1 MASTSASALR
11 ALSSAALLIPGMLIP
26 GANANSLD
34 KDTRFDLMLSNYQ
47 EGSLA
52 ADKLGGGSPERYQ
65 IDVAQFSFSSS
76 FAQDRRISVSG
87 VQESMSGASGWYV
100 QPDENGKL
108 LQVMSGAT
116 IDEKRTELDLGVAQG
131 FKHAEVNLA
140 GSYSRENDYQSLGGG
155 ISSSFHFN
163 QNLTTLELGV
173 NGAKDYI
180 DATDAD
186 LYPARPTDKVK
197 NHLGA
202 LIGLSRV
209 LGKNTLAGVSFS
221 YSSLQGFLSDAYKLA
236 LVEGIPLQDS
246 RPGQNQQYAMDLM
259 WREYFPSVSAALH
272 VDYRYFANDWQQR
285 SHTLELAW
293 FQNLGHNWQ
302 LIPSLRFYQQTQAAF
317 YQPYY
322 TQARTDGYYSSD
334 YRLSAFS
341 ASSGQLKLLKR
352 FEHFYLEALY
362 EHYSASGSA
371 PALIDYNFY
380 SLGAG
385 LKF

>member
-1 MASTSASALR
+1 MASSSASALL
-11 ALSSAALLIPGMLIP
+11 ALSAAALLIPGMVP
-26 GANANSLD
+26 PAQANSLE
-34 KDTRFDLMLSNYQ
+34 KDTRFDFMLSNYQ
-47 EGSLA
+47 EGQLA
-52 ADKLGGGSPERYQ
+52 ADKLGGGSPDRYQ
-65 IDVAQFSFSSS
+65 IDVAQFSFSTS
-76 FAQDRRISVSG
+76 FAQDRRLSVAG

-116 IDEKRTELDLGVAQG
+116 ISEERSELDLGVQQG
-131 FKHAEVNLA
+131 FKHAEVSLA
-140 GSYSRENDYQSLGGG
+140 GSYSHENDYQSLGGG
-155 ISSSFHFN
+155 ISGSFHFN
-163 QNLTTLELGV
+163 QNLTTLELGI
-173 NGAKDYI
+173 NGSKDYI
-180 DATDAD
+180 NATDAD
-186 LYPARPTDKVK
+186 LYPSRPTDKVK
-197 NHLGA
+197 NRFGA
-202 LIGLSRV
+202 LVGLSRV
-209 LGKNTLAGVSFS
+209 LSKNSLVGVSLS

-236 LVEGIPLQDS
+236 LVEGLPQQDS
-246 RPGQNQQYAMDLM
+246 RPGQNQQYAVDIM
-259 WREYFPSVSAALH
+259 WRQYVTSANAALH
-272 VDYRYFANDWQQR
+272 VDYRYFANDWQLR

-322 TQARTDGYYSSD
+322 TQARMDGYYSSD
-334 YRLSAFS
+334 YRLSAFN

-352 FEHFYLEALY
+352 FDHFYLEALY
-362 EHYSASGSA
+362 EHYSSSGRA